1 MFIDGI
7 VLEEES
13 CSEHATVLELVVLVL
28 ASLQVLH
35 EVVHE
40 YDLIQSV
47 QNLCGSLFWVSSVVQ
62 FYLNLFIFG
71 DFP

>member
-13 CSEHATVLELVVLVL
+13 RSEHVTVLELVILVL
-28 ASLQVLH
+28 ASVQVIH

-40 YDLIQSV
+40 FYQLQSV
-47 QNLCGSLFWVSSVVQ
+47 QNLCGSLSWVSNIIQ

-71 DFP
+71 DLP

>member
-1 MFIDGI
+1 MLIHGI
-7 VLEEES
+7 VLVEES
-13 CSEHATVLELVVLVL
+13 CSEHVAVLELVVLAL

-40 YDLIQSV
+40 YDLLQSV

-71 DFP
+71 DLP

>member
-1 MFIDGI
+1 MLINRTVPVEESRSEFVA
-7 VLEEES
+7 VLEP
-13 CSEHATVLELVVLVL
+13 VVLALVN
-28 ASLQVLH
+28 LQVLG

-40 YDLIQSV
+40 YDLLQSV

-71 DFP
+71 DLP